1 MPYLTKEEVEQMLK
15 ERRHDELIDEHLIT
29 GLPYVFR
36 DNPEAYQA
44 FANTLA
50 SELRTP
56 LEDISLIGSARIG
69 YSLDP
74 DKFGTPFQ
82 PESDLDAV
90 VINAAMFDTA
100 WFQLY
105 NFGRRRL
112 NLRYR
117 VKTAFD
123 DHRRNNVFYG
133 FIVPK
138 ELPGVLTA
146 QPLWFN
152 ALQRVGADIRVLAG
166 HDVNGRLYRTWNHVK
181 AHQRYSLNEIAASLR
196 NEAL

>member
-1 MPYLTKEEVEQMLK
+1 MPYLTKDEVEQMLK
-15 ERRHDELIDEHLIT
+15 ARRQDELIEKHLIA

-36 DNPEAYQA
+36 DNPEAYRE

-50 SELRTP
+50 SEFRTP

-90 VINAAMFDTA
+90 VVNAAMFDTA

-105 NFGRRRL
+105 NLGRRRL
-112 NLRYR
+112 SLSYR
-117 VKTAFD
+117 VKTSFD
-123 DHRRNNVFYG
+123 KHRTNNVFFG

-138 ELPGVLTA
+138 ELPGILTA
-146 QPLWFN
+146 SPLWFN
-152 ALQRVGADIRVLAG
+152 VLERVGGQIRLLAG
-166 HDVNGRLYRTWNHVK
+166 HAVNGRLYRTWNHVK
-181 AHQRYSLNEIAASLR
+181 AHQRYSLSKIAASL
-196 NEAL
+196 